1 MDVVVKLHITME
13 ENTKSI
19 SQALLE
25 ISGDDK
31 RISCA
36 DARAFASSNSIGL
49 AELGAMCD
57 DLGIKI
63 YACEL
68 GCF

>member
-1 MDVVVKLHITME
+1 MVKLHLTME
-13 ENTKSI
+13 DNTKSI
-19 SQALLE
+19 TQGLLE
-25 ISGDDK
+25 ISGSDK

-36 DARAFASSNSIGL
+36 DARDFASSNSIGF
-49 AELGAMCD
+49 AELGALCD